1 MNHVIEI
8 NQNPTT
14 CNAAYIIFY
23 IVQLHLF

>member
-8 NQNPTT
+8 YQNPTT

-23 IVQLHLF
+23 IV